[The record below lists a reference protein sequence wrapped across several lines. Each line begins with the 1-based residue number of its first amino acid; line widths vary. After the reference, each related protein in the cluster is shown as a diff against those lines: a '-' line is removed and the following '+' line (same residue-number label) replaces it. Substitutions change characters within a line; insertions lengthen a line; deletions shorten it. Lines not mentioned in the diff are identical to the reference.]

1 MYAHG
6 CGREGFLKQDTERKQ
21 GKMDILDYIKIT
33 NFCFSKGNMKG
44 IKWQGRNWEKILATC
59 ITKERFIPIKYNE
72 LSQINRDNTNN
83 PIKMSRN

>member
-44 IKWQGRNWEKILATC
+44 IK
-59 ITKERFIPIKYNE
+59 
-72 LSQINRDNTNN
+72 
-83 PIKMSRN
+83 